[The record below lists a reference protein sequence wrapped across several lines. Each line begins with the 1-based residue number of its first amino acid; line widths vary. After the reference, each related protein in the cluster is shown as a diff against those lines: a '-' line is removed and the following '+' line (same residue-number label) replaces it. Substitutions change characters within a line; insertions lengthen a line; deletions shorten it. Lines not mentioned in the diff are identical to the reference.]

1 MTLEEYSRLDACALA
16 DLVRRGALAPHEP
29 AEAALLAIATL
40 DPSLGAILETFPERA
55 RTTPLRG
62 PLAGVPFLRKDLILQ
77 EQGVTIEF
85 GSRLAA
91 GMRGGATTAL
101 ARRQDEAGLVS
112 LGRTTTPELGF
123 SVTTESALCGPTRNP
138 WDTERS
144 AGGSSGGAA
153 AAVASGMVPLA
164 HANDGGGSIRIP
176 AGCCGLVGLKPSRGR
191 VSPGPGRASILFGL
205 GIEHAVTRT
214 VRDCAALLD
223 ATLGTVPGDPYAIP
237 PPVRPYAQE
246 LGAPTGSLRI
256 AVTAEAW
263 SGVPVDPQVAD
274 AVRAVARLCEGLGHH
289 VDECR
294 PRIEAENFDAANLAY
309 WCASTAFAVRRIAAA
324 TGRIPGPDTLEPQT
338 LACYEHGLSLSAAD
352 LFVAEDTLNRI
363 ARQVAGLF
371 AEWDVLLTPTIARRT
386 APLGA
391 FAEAAAKGSARA
403 WSDAIFAYAPFT
415 ALFNATGQPAISLPL
430 AEDVD
435 GLPIGIQFVA
445 RPGDEAVLFRLA
457 SDLEEARPWIA
468 RHPRI
473 WAGSR

>member
-16 DLVRRGALAPHEP
+16 ELVRKGELEPHEP
-29 AEAALLAIATL
+29 AEAALRAIEAL
-40 DPSLGAILETFPERA
+40 DPSLGAIVETFPERVRKA
-55 RTTPLRG
+55 RRDG

-91 GMRGGATTAL
+91 GMRGGATAAL
-101 ARRQDEAGLVS
+101 ARLQDEAGLVS

-123 SVTTESALCGPTRNP
+123 SVTTESAMCGRTRNP
-138 WDTERS
+138 WDPERS

-153 AAVASGMVPLA
+153 AAVASGMVPVA

-176 AGCCGLVGLKPSRGR
+176 AGCCGLVGLKPTRGR

-237 PPVRPYAQE
+237 PPERSYARE
-246 LGAPTGSLRI
+246 LGAPTGRLRI
-256 AVTAEAW
+256 AVTARAW
-263 SGVPVDPQVAD
+263 SGAPIDPQVAD
-274 AVRAVARLCEGLGHH
+274 AVLGVARLCEGLGHH
-289 VDECR
+289 VEECG
-294 PRIEAENFDAANLAY
+294 PRIEPERFDAANLAY

-324 TGRIPGPDTLEPQT
+324 TGRVAGIGTLEPQT

-352 LFVAEDTLNRI
+352 LFAAEDALNRVS
-363 ARQVAGLF
+363 RQVADLF
-371 AEWDVLLTPTIARRT
+371 SEWDLLLTPTIARRT

-391 FAEAAAKGSARA
+391 FADAAAEGSARA

-430 AEDVD
+430 AEDGD
-435 GLPIGIQFVA
+435 GLPIGVQFVA
-445 RPGDEAVLFRLA
+445 RFGEEARLFRLA
-457 SDLEEARPWIA
+457 SHLEEARPWIA
-468 RHPRI
+468 RRPRI